1 MAVEIIEQIP
11 RALPKQKMS
20 FEEFLEWCDG
30 TWAEWVAGEIVMASA
45 ASIQHQQIGG
55 LLEIIMRIYVEAHS
69 LGVVLRAPFAM
80 RMKEIARSREPDL
93 LFIAEARTHLLQKNY
108 LDGPADLAVEIVSPE
123 SIGRDR
129 GEKFVEYER
138 VGIREY
144 WLLDPER
151 QSADFYELGADAR
164 YHLAWLDNDIFRSQ
178 VIPGFWLRTGWLWQT
193 PPPPALDLL
202 RELKIV

>member
-1 MAVEIIEQIP
+1 MTVEIIEQTKRP
-11 RALPKQKMS
+11 LPKEKMS
-20 FEEFLEWCDG
+20 FAEFLEWCDG
-30 TWAEWVAGEIVMASA
+30 TWAEWVDGEIVMASP
-45 ASIQHQQIGG
+45 ASVQHQQIGG
-55 LLEIIMRIYVEAHS
+55 LLEKILGLFVEAHN

-80 RMKEIARSREPDL
+80 RMKELARSREPDL
-93 LFIAEARTHLLQKNY
+93 LFITQARIHLLQKNY

-151 QSADFYELGADAR
+151 RTAEFYELGADGR
-164 YHLAWLDNDIFRSQ
+164 YHLALLDSDLFRSQ
-178 VIPGFWLRTGWLWQT
+178 VVPGFWLRTGWLWQT
-193 PPPPALDLL
+193 PPPPALELL
-202 RELKIV
+202 RELKVV